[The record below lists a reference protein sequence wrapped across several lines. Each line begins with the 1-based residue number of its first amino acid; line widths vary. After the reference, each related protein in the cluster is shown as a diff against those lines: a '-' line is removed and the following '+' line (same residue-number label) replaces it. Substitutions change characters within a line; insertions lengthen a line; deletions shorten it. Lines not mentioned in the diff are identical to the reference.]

1 MTEADVR
8 TWMPGDNLY
17 NNAVFVPRS
26 LPDGDYTL
34 EMALVDAATREPKI
48 KLAIAGVEP
57 DGWYPMGTIKV
68 SAAASS
74 ATQ

>member
-1 MTEADVR
+1 
-8 TWMPGDNLY
+8 NLY

-26 LPDGDYTL
+26 LPDGEYTL
-34 EMALVDAATREPKI
+34 EIALVDAATHEPKI

-57 DGWYPMGTIKV
+57 DRWYSMGTIKV
-68 SAAASS
+68 STDAT